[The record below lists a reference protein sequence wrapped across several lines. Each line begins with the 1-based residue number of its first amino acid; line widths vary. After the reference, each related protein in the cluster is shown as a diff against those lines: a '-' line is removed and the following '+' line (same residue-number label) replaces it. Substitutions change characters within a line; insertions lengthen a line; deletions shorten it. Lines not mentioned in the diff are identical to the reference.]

1 MVCQG
6 TGQDHVTVSG
16 VGLVTPLGSGASQT
30 FRALL
35 DGRMVWETRHHGPS
49 DPLALIQAVGRVPLD
64 SRGRSEPAATLALL
78 AAHEACREARVD
90 PGRMPL
96 ILASSKGEV
105 EALVRRRAEAVAA
118 GPHGLLAGTLQRNLG
133 SRRTQVVVAACAS
146 GLVALNHAHRMLLHG
161 GEETPA
167 SVLVVATDASLVEPF
182 VHSYRRLGVL
192 APPVAGRYREDP
204 LSQRRRGFV
213 LAESAAAVVLTRT
226 TGPRDALVLDA
237 TSHFSEIHDI
247 VRPAPDPVTL
257 SHLATTLLAGRP
269 ISMLHPHAPGI
280 EQDELELRC
289 YLPHLPRDASVYACK
304 GAVGHSLGAAG
315 LVSFVIACLC
325 ARHGESPPMPWLDQ
339 PVNEVRDLLNRAPER
354 KLTRHAVFAS
364 GFGGHA
370 AGAVI
375 EACRT

>member
-64 SRGRSEPAATLALL
+64 ARGRSEPAATLALR

-161 GEETPA
+161 GEGTPA
-167 SVLVVATDASLVEPF
+167 SVLVVATAIP
-182 VHSYRRLGVL
+182 SYRFENWKRL
-192 APPVAGRYREDP
+192 R
-204 LSQRRRGFV
+204 
-213 LAESAAAVVLTRT
+213 
-226 TGPRDALVLDA
+226 
-237 TSHFSEIHDI
+237 
-247 VRPAPDPVTL
+247 
-257 SHLATTLLAGRP
+257 
-269 ISMLHPHAPGI
+269 APG
-280 EQDELELRC
+280 
-289 YLPHLPRDASVYACK
+289 
-304 GAVGHSLGAAG
+304 
-315 LVSFVIACLC
+315 
-325 ARHGESPPMPWLDQ
+325 
-339 PVNEVRDLLNRAPER
+339 
-354 KLTRHAVFAS
+354 
-364 GFGGHA
+364 
-370 AGAVI
+370 
-375 EACRT
+375 